1 MGSTPTS
8 GTKNLGFWLKKV
20 YTCSVPLLIASL
32 LFLTSFF
39 HLPEILAQNQQS
51 RNDYNHAFSVYQQI
65 YSQFQQS
72 RQAYF
77 KHSTLNTKELA
88 IQHAREAQI
97 SRINTVKT
105 FLAILK
111 ENLQAH
117 QNSSPT
123 ETQITFQN
131 INEQIKKLDL
141 LSTKNKSSKTIE
153 DIEKNNEDF
162 LEIYEPLQELA
173 YQSQIRS
180 EANRL
185 LATLEKINN
194 LLETLSSDPIPNP
207 ARESWLS
214 QTRQDVQKAN
224 GEINQALS
232 ISNQTESFS
241 TSYQKTFSKSLGFLE
256 QSQNTQEK
264 ILKNI
269 IEIKAL
275 LLLKRENQ

>member
-1 MGSTPTS
+1 
-8 GTKNLGFWLKKV
+8 
-20 YTCSVPLLIASL
+20 VPLLIAFL
-32 LFLTSFF
+32 LFITPFLCLSET
-39 HLPEILAQNQQS
+39 LAQNQQS
-51 RNDYNHAFSVYQQI
+51 RNDYSHTFSVYQQS

-72 RQAYF
+72 RQAYL

-88 IQHAREAQI
+88 IRHAGEAQI
-97 SRINTVKT
+97 SRINTIKT

-111 ENLQAH
+111 EKLQTH
-117 QNSSPT
+117 QNSSPA
-123 ETQITFQN
+123 ETQIISQN

-141 LSTKNKSSKTIE
+141 LSAKNKNSITIA

-185 LATLEKINN
+185 LSTLEKINN
-194 LLETLSSDPIPNP
+194 LLETLIDNPIPNP
-207 ARESWLS
+207 ARESWLN

-232 ISNQTESFS
+232 ISNQTELYS

-269 IEIKAL
+269 IEIKDL
-275 LLLKRENQ
+275 L